1 MAGKNRDQD
10 SEVRLGRWDAE
21 VGHAGRIIPTH
32 PCRFK
37 GAKGPKLVQR
47 DLRAGISFSSVI
59 ELPGICH

>member
-1 MAGKNRDQD
+1 MAGKTRDQD

-32 PCRFK
+32 LCRFK

-47 DLRAGISFSSVI
+47 DL
-59 ELPGICH
+59 